1 MSDARLRR
9 LNKEIKDCEKD
20 RTSGIAV
27 RLVGDSPTHLIGTF
41 KGPTGTPYEGGIYDV
56 DIQIPETYPFSPI
69 KMKFITKV
77 YHPNISSASGAICLD
92 ILKDAWSPVLTLK
105 STLISLQSLLCD
117 PQPND
122 PQDAEVAKHYNTSRE
137 SFNSTARYW
146 AQAYAGA
153 PPDAPPSGSATAT
166 SSANDDDDEIVVT
179 GQRSRAV
186 DMAGLDQASVNKFKS
201 MGFAEDQIIDVLKRM
216 NYRGANIKKISDDQ
230 VVEALLR

>member
-69 KMKFITKV
+69 KMKFITGRFSCWQIGKFTIPTS
-77 YHPNISSASGAICLD
+77 HQQA
-92 ILKDAWSPVLTLK
+92 
-105 STLISLQSLLCD
+105 LLCD
-117 PQPND
+117 PQPDD
-122 PQDAEVAKHYNTSRE
+122 PQDAEVAKHYKTSRD
-137 SFNSTARYW
+137 SFNKTARYW

-153 PPDAPPSGSATAT
+153 PLDGSSAAPAPPT
-166 SSANDDDDEIVVT
+166 SVDDDDEIVVT

-186 DMAGLDQASVNKFKS
+186 ELAGLEQTSVNKFKA

-216 NYRGANIKKISDDQ
+216 NYRGANAKNISDDQ

>member
-20 RTSGIAV
+20 KTSGIAV
-27 RLVGDSPTHLIGTF
+27 RLVGDSPTHLVGTF

-56 DIQIPETYPFSPI
+56 DIQIPQTYPFSPI

-117 PQPND
+117 PQPDD
-122 PQDAEVAKHYNTSRE
+122 PQDAEVAKHYKTSRD
-137 SFNSTARYW
+137 SFNKTARYW

-153 PPDAPPSGSATAT
+153 PPDGPPT
-166 SSANDDDDEIVVT
+166 SDAAGTTVADDEEIVVT

-186 DMAGLDQASVNKFKS
+186 ELAGLEQSAVNKFKT
-201 MGFAEDQIIDVLKRM
+201 MGFAEDQIIDVLKRL
-216 NYRGANIKKISDDQ
+216 NYRGANSKNISDDQ
-230 VVEALLR
+230 VVQALLR